1 MLSAPCAVVIVN
13 GVSRQIED
21 KMYYW
26 LKDPGCY
33 GVYDINDDSD
43 KVYHVCNGRPSQIK
57 PPKQCFLKFKP
68 YMEYINK
75 TETCFFDYEGPYAT
89 EFW

>member
-33 GVYDINDDSD
+33 GVYVINDDSD
-43 KVYHVCNGRPSQIK
+43 KVYHVCKGRPSQIK
-57 PPKQCFLKFKP
+57 PTKHSFLKFKP
-68 YMEYINK
+68 YIAFIK
-75 TETCFFDYEGPYAT
+75 ATGICFFD
-89 EFW
+89 F

>member
-33 GVYDINDDSD
+33 GVYVTMMIQTRFIMYVMADL
-43 KVYHVCNGRPSQIK
+43 
-57 PPKQCFLKFKP
+57 LKLNLRN
-68 YMEYINK
+68 ILSSSLSL
-75 TETCFFDYEGPYAT
+75 T
-89 EFW
+89 